1 MFYQSKG
8 LSSFVGVFLIVV
20 IDIGIYS
27 TVVLKFC
34 VFSPRYCCFHV
45 YITCLHVYRTVLTL
59 FLLLVSSQNL
69 IILTYELECFV
80 NVAKEINYVALR
92 VIRSQLIYNL
102 IILRIS
108 TTDFH

>member
-1 MFYQSKG
+1 MFVP
-8 LSSFVGVFLIVV
+8 LDIVASMF
-20 IDIGIYS
+20 IADN
-27 TVVLKFC
+27 
-34 VFSPRYCCFHV
+34 
-45 YITCLHVYRTVLTL
+45 RTILTL

-102 IILRIS
+102 ITLRIS

>member
-1 MFYQSKG
+1 MFVPLDIVASM
-8 LSSFVGVFLIVV
+8 LIA
-20 IDIGIYS
+20 DN
-27 TVVLKFC
+27 
-34 VFSPRYCCFHV
+34 
-45 YITCLHVYRTVLTL
+45 RTILTL

>member
-8 LSSFVGVFLIVV
+8 LSSCVGVFLILV

-45 YITCLHVYRTVLTL
+45 YITCLHVNMFTEL
-59 FLLLVSSQNL
+59 FLLCSYYLSVRK
-69 IILTYELECFV
+69 I
-80 NVAKEINYVALR
+80 
-92 VIRSQLIYNL
+92 
-102 IILRIS
+102 
-108 TTDFH
+108 

>member
-1 MFYQSKG
+1 MFVP
-8 LSSFVGVFLIVV
+8 LDIVASMF
-20 IDIGIYS
+20 IADN
-27 TVVLKFC
+27 
-34 VFSPRYCCFHV
+34 
-45 YITCLHVYRTVLTL
+45 RTILTL